1 MSITRTAADKHL
13 DSDSVA
19 RFLSAR
25 VRDAVFNRRVI
36 EAERFGLVVRGLVW
50 ALVGMLALGAVLG
63 ITRQR
68 VDLQSS
74 LALILSNPLRVPIG
88 AVATFGLLA
97 YGLWGY
103 ARALFDP
110 LGRGHH
116 FNGLLAR
123 LGFLWSA
130 VSYTAL
136 SVFSA
141 QLALSG
147 TMSAGGNLPFGLE
160 QTLYRFGPV
169 IVVAAAVLVTFT
181 GLGQLVDSW
190 QAPFQ
195 NDVRLRSV
203 HRRVWLGWLWLGR
216 FGTFARGVVFTGV
229 GAATFLA
236 GLRGDAHWAFGIA
249 EFFSFLLG
257 LPAGIYLIS
266 VVAFGF
272 IALGLHSILAAPWMR
287 MQPNH
292 LGSDRLGQEV
302 S

>member
-13 DSDSVA
+13 ESDSVH
-19 RFLSAR
+19 FLSAR
-25 VRDAVFNRRVI
+25 VRDAVFNRWVI

-50 ALVGMLALGAVLG
+50 ALVGVLAMGVVLG
-63 ITRQR
+63 MTRQR

-74 LALILSNPLRVPIG
+74 LALILANPLRVPIG

-97 YGLWGY
+97 YALWGY

-110 LGRGHH
+110 LERGHNV
-116 FNGLLAR
+116 NGLLAR

-136 SVFSA
+136 ALFSA
-141 QLALSG
+141 QLAVGGMTVS
-147 TMSAGGNLPFGLE
+147 SGNLPFGLE
-160 QTLYRFGPV
+160 QTLYRFGPAL
-169 IVVAAAVLVTFT
+169 IFVVAVLVTFT

-190 QAPFQ
+190 RAPFQ
-195 NDVRLRSV
+195 NDVRLRSK

-236 GLRGDAHWAFGIA
+236 GLRGDAHWAFGVA
-249 EFFSFLLG
+249 EFFSFVLG

>member
-1 MSITRTAADKHL
+1 MTLKD
-13 DSDSVA
+13 
-19 RFLSAR
+19 
-25 VRDAVFNRRVI
+25 
-36 EAERFGLVVRGLVW
+36 
-50 ALVGMLALGAVLG
+50 
-63 ITRQR
+63 
-68 VDLQSS
+68 QSPS
-74 LALILSNPLRVPIG
+74 RPPSWGDLSNPLRVPIG
-88 AVATFGLLA
+88 AVATFGLLG

-103 ARALFDP
+103 ARAVFDP
-110 LGRGHH
+110 LGRGHSVL
-116 FNGLLAR
+116 GLVAR

-136 SVFSA
+136 AFFAA
-141 QLALSG
+141 QLALGRGAAS
-147 TMSAGGNLPFGLE
+147 TGNLPFGLE
-160 QTLYRFGPV
+160 QTLYRLGPV
-169 IVVAAAVLVTFT
+169 LVLVVAGLVTFT

-190 QAPFQ
+190 RAPFQ
-195 NDVRLRSV
+195 NDVRLRAM
-203 HRRVWLGWLWLGR
+203 HRRIWLGWLWLGR

-236 GLRGDAHWAFGIA
+236 GLRGDAHWAYGVA

-287 MQPNH
+287 MQPNQ
-292 LGSDRLGQEV
+292 LQPIRLEQEV

>member
-1 MSITRTAADKHL
+1 MITTPTAAIRRFE
-13 DSDSVA
+13 SDSA
-19 RFLSAR
+19 HFLDAR
-25 VRDAVFNRRVI
+25 VHDAMFNRRVI

-68 VDLQSS
+68 VDLQGS

-88 AVATFGLLA
+88 VVATFGLLA

-116 FNGLLAR
+116 LNGLLAR

-136 SVFSA
+136 AVFSA
-141 QLALSG
+141 QLALGGMTVSD
-147 TMSAGGNLPFGLE
+147 GNLPFGLE
-160 QTLYRFGPV
+160 QTLYRLGPV
-169 IVVAAAVLVTFT
+169 LVFLAAVLVTFT

-190 QAPFQ
+190 RAPFQ
-195 NDVRLRSV
+195 NDVRLRAM

-236 GLRGDAHWAFGIA
+236 GLRGDAHWAYGVA
-249 EFFSFLLG
+249 EFFSFVLG
-257 LPAGIYLIS
+257 LPAGVYLIS

-272 IALGLHSILAAPWMR
+272 IALGMHSILAAPWMR
-287 MQPNH
+287 MQTNFAEPI
-292 LGSDRLGQEV
+292 RLEQEV